1 MKLTDLK
8 GIGDKTA
15 RLLNKLSVYTAEDLV
30 RLYPRS
36 YDICGKPVLVSEIP
50 EHTGD
55 SLIAVDAVVAR
66 TPALKRVRNLQIL
79 TVTLRDEKGGL
90 LKATWFNMPYLLG
103 SLKPGYRYIFRGRPV
118 FRNGDWVMEQPVLY
132 TMEGYSSQIG
142 IMQPIYPLTKGLS
155 NKIVSKAMQQ
165 VLDIKELVPELLP
178 AELRR
183 SNELAEINFAM
194 RAIHFPKDMNDYEA
208 ARKRLVFDEFFFFML
223 NVRRMKENNSRQP
236 NLSRIADDAR
246 TDKFI
251 KKLPYE
257 LTNAQKRT
265 WQEVSSD
272 MNGERLMNRLV
283 QGDVGS
289 GKTIIAVLA
298 LMNTVYAGYQGAM
311 MVPTEVLARQQY
323 DDTCAMFE
331 KYGIN
336 INVSLLIGSMTASA
350 KKKERQ
356 RIASGE
362 AGIVIGTHA
371 LIQAGVEYANLGLVV
386 TDEQHRFGVHQRE
399 SLTQKG
405 SSVHTL
411 VMSATPIPRT
421 LAIIIYGDLDIS
433 VMNELPS
440 SRLPIKN
447 AVVGTDYRPNAYRFI
462 ENQVQAGHQAYVICP
477 MVEARED
484 GDVMED
490 GRGDTFANTNMHA
503 TLENVVDYTTMLKK
517 NLPSSINVEYLHG
530 KMKPAV
536 KDEIM
541 ERFHSG
547 QTQVLVS
554 TTVIEVGV
562 NVPNATVMLIENADR
577 FGLAQLHQ
585 LRGRVGRGAYQ
596 SYCIFV
602 GTSNA
607 KKENMDRLGILR
619 ESNDGFRI
627 AEEDL
632 KLRGPGDFFG
642 IRQSGDMQFT
652 IGDIYKD
659 ANLLKA
665 ASDAA
670 AAIIEND
677 PDLEN
682 DANAGLRMYFD
693 RTDNKGDVVL

>member
-142 IMQPIYPLTKGLS
+142 IMQPIYPLTRGLS

-165 VLDIKELVPELLP
+165 ALDIKELVPELLP

-246 TDKFI
+246 TDEFI

-462 ENQVQAGHQAYVICP
+462 ENQVQAGHQAYGICP

>member
-142 IMQPIYPLTKGLS
+142 IMQPIYPLTRGLS

-165 VLDIKELVPELLP
+165 ALDIKELVPELLP

-246 TDKFI
+246 TDEFI

-433 VMNELPS
+433 VMNELPRI
-440 SRLPIKN
+440 RLPILN
-447 AVVGTDYRPNAYRFI
+447 AFVGKDYSPNGFRFI

>member
-142 IMQPIYPLTKGLS
+142 IMQPIYPLTRGLS

-165 VLDIKELVPELLP
+165 ALDIKELVPELLP

-246 TDKFI
+246 TDEFI

-405 SSVHTL
+405 SSVHTF

>member
-103 SLKPGYRYIFRGRPV
+103 SLKPGCRYIFRGRPV

-142 IMQPIYPLTKGLS
+142 IMQPIYPLTRGLS

-165 VLDIKELVPELLP
+165 ALDIKELVPELLP

-246 TDKFI
+246 TDEFI

>member
-142 IMQPIYPLTKGLS
+142 IMQPIYPLTRGLS

-246 TDKFI
+246 TDEFI

-677 PDLEN
+677 PDLED

>member
-246 TDKFI
+246 TDEFI

-536 KDEIM
+536 KDDIM

>member
-103 SLKPGYRYIFRGRPV
+103 SLKQGYRYIFRGRPV
-118 FRNGDWVMEQPVLY
+118 FCNGDWVMEQPVLY

-165 VLDIKELVPELLP
+165 ALDIKELVPELLP
-178 AELRR
+178 AQLRR

-246 TDKFI
+246 TDEFI

>member
-142 IMQPIYPLTKGLS
+142 IMQPIYPLTRGLS

-165 VLDIKELVPELLP
+165 ALDIKELVPELLP

-246 TDKFI
+246 TDEFI

-541 ERFHSG
+541 DRFHSG

>member
-118 FRNGDWVMEQPVLY
+118 FCNGDWVMEQPVLY

-165 VLDIKELVPELLP
+165 ALDIKELVPELLP

-208 ARKRLVFDEFFFFML
+208 ARKRFVFDEFFFFML

-246 TDKFI
+246 TDEFI

-619 ESNDGFRI
+619 DSNDGFRI

>member
-142 IMQPIYPLTKGLS
+142 IMQPIYPLTRGLS

-165 VLDIKELVPELLP
+165 ALDIKELVPELLP

-246 TDKFI
+246 TDEFI

-517 NLPSSINVEYLHG
+517 NLPPSINVEYLHG

-541 ERFHSG
+541 DRFHSG

>member
-36 YDICGKPVLVSEIP
+36 YDICGKPVLVSEIS

-142 IMQPIYPLTKGLS
+142 IMQPIYPLTRGLS

-165 VLDIKELVPELLP
+165 ALDIKELVPELLP

-246 TDKFI
+246 TDEFI

-272 MNGERLMNRLV
+272 MKGERLMNRLV

-659 ANLLKA
+659 ANLLKD

>member
-1 MKLTDLK
+1 MKLTNLK

-142 IMQPIYPLTKGLS
+142 IMQPIYPLTRGLS

-165 VLDIKELVPELLP
+165 ALDIKELVPELLP

-246 TDKFI
+246 TDEFI

>member
-165 VLDIKELVPELLP
+165 ALDIKELVPELMP

-246 TDKFI
+246 TDEFI

>member
-79 TVTLRDEKGGL
+79 TVTLSDEKGGL

-142 IMQPIYPLTKGLS
+142 IMQPIYPLTRGLS

-165 VLDIKELVPELLP
+165 ALDIKELVPELLP

-236 NLSRIADDAR
+236 NLSRITDDAR
-246 TDKFI
+246 TDEFI

-272 MNGERLMNRLV
+272 MKGERLMNRLV

>member
-132 TMEGYSSQIG
+132 TMEGYSLQIG

-165 VLDIKELVPELLP
+165 ALDIKELVPELLP
-178 AELRR
+178 AQLRR

-246 TDKFI
+246 TDEFI

-503 TLENVVDYTTMLKK
+503 TLENVVDYTIMLKK

>member
-36 YDICGKPVLVSEIP
+36 YDICGKPVLVSEIS

-66 TPALKRVRNLQIL
+66 TPAIKRVRNLQIL

-142 IMQPIYPLTKGLS
+142 IMQPIYPLTRGLS

-165 VLDIKELVPELLP
+165 ALDIKELVPELLP

-246 TDKFI
+246 TDEFI

-265 WQEVSSD
+265 WQEVSLD

>member
-118 FRNGDWVMEQPVLY
+118 FCNGDWVMEQPVLY

-142 IMQPIYPLTKGLS
+142 IMQPIYPLTRGLS

-165 VLDIKELVPELLP
+165 ALDIKELVPELLP

-236 NLSRIADDAR
+236 NLSRIEDDAR
-246 TDKFI
+246 TDEFI

>member
-165 VLDIKELVPELLP
+165 ALDIKELVPELLP

-246 TDKFI
+246 TDEFI

-371 LIQAGVEYANLGLVV
+371 LIQAGVEYTNLGLVV

>member
-90 LKATWFNMPYLLG
+90 LKATWFNMPYLLD

-142 IMQPIYPLTKGLS
+142 IMQPIYPLTRGLS

-165 VLDIKELVPELLP
+165 ALDIKELVPELLP

-246 TDKFI
+246 TDEFI